1 MEQLGNY
8 LSCLRG
14 DVFKLL
20 PMKESE
26 MSGIDNHI
34 DEYIE
39 SLIINLTG
47 AMTTFP
53 ILASQKQY
61 LCVLNNIQY
70 IRCHSIDFKTW
81 RTIILNSTRCI
92 DNLYVQ
98 YGGEKNG
105 K

>member
-1 MEQLGNY
+1 MEQLRNY
-8 LSCLRG
+8 LLSLRG

-26 MSGIDNHI
+26 MSGIDNHMK
-34 DEYIE
+34 EYIE
-39 SLIINLTG
+39 ALIINLTG

-61 LCVLNNIQY
+61 LYVLNNIQY
-70 IRCHSIDFKTW
+70 IHCHSVDFKQW
-81 RTIILNSTRCI
+81 RKIILNSTRNI
-92 DNLYVQ
+92 DNLCVQ

>member
-8 LSCLRG
+8 LLSLRG

-26 MSGIDNHI
+26 MSGLNNHV

-39 SLIINLTG
+39 SLIVNATG
-47 AMTTFP
+47 AMTTYP

-61 LCVLNNIQY
+61 LYVLNNMQY
-70 IRCHSIDFKTW
+70 LRSNTVDFKQW
-81 RTIILNSTRCI
+81 RKIVLNSTRGI
-92 DNLYVQ
+92 DNLCALYT
-98 YGGEKNG
+98 GGTNG
-105 K
+105 E